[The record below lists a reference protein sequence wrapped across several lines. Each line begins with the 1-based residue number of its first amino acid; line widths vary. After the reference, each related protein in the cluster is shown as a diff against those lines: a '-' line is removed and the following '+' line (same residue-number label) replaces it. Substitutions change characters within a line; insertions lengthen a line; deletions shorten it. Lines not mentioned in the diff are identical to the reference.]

1 LTACFPLESL
11 VNVHFFDHDALHHL
25 GEGAT
30 HPIEPPWGALA
41 ALLLLAGRINEQ
53 NLDLILP
60 SPGRGK
66 RKQLSAEPV
75 RPAENQRATT

>member
-1 LTACFPLESL
+1 M
-11 VNVHFFDHDALHHL
+11 
-25 GEGAT
+25 

-53 NLDLILP
+53 YLDLTLP

-66 RKQLSAEPV
+66 RKQLSAETV